1 MKFTAVG
8 DAIIQRRIQRDFLGY
23 AELTPFIS
31 QGDARFFNLET
42 TLNREG
48 ECYASQFSGGTY
60 LRTYPEVISDLTRFG
75 FNMTSFNN
83 NHTLDFSYP
92 GMFKTLDT
100 LEESRIVHSGVGY
113 NLAKASAPSYLD
125 TNEGRVALISV
136 NTSFHPTMMAGNQNG
151 KYPGR
156 PGVNGL
162 RVEEKLTVD
171 HEDFIFI
178 KKLADK
184 MKINAENDISR
195 KEGYLSALPD
205 KFAEFGDKKFELG
218 EKTCRRLYLNEVD
231 MARIEK
237 SIYEASF
244 EADYVIV
251 SIHSHEIEGESKEEV
266 PSFLSEF
273 SRRAIDTGADAIIGH
288 GPHLLRPIEIYN
300 DKPIFY
306 SLGDFILE
314 LYSVGSAP
322 ADFFEQWGLDKDGTV
337 RDLLRVRSRDFTV
350 GLMEDRR
357 MTESVIPFWEM
368 NGKKL
373 SSLTLMPIEIV
384 TEGTKSD
391 IGLPRKAKNYE
402 MIDRLSE
409 MSSKYGIKMTIRG
422 DGTVSCDWQR

>member
-8 DAIIQRRIQRDFLGY
+8 DAVIQRRIQSDYLGY

-60 LRTYPEVISDLTRFG
+60 LRTYPEAISDLMRFG

-83 NHTLDFSYP
+83 NHALDFSYL
-92 GMFKTLDT
+92 GMFKTLDA
-100 LEESRIVHSGVGY
+100 LEEGRIIHSGVGY
-113 NLAKASAPSYLD
+113 NLSEASAPRYLD

-136 NTSFHPTMMAGNQNG
+136 NTSFDPTMMAGNQSE

-162 RVEEKLTVD
+162 RIEEKLTVT
-171 HEDFIFI
+171 HEDFNFI

-184 MKINAENDISR
+184 MKINAENEVSR
-195 KEGYLSALPD
+195 KEGYISALPEN
-205 KFAEFGDKKFELG
+205 FAEFGDLKFELG
-218 EKTCRRLYLNEVD
+218 VKTSRCLSLNESD

-244 EADYVIV
+244 AADYVIV

-273 SRRAIDTGADAIIGH
+273 AHRAIDIGADAIVGH

-314 LYSVGSAP
+314 LYSVESAP
-322 ADFFEQWGLDKDGTV
+322 ADFFEQWGLDKNGTV

-368 NGKKL
+368 HGKKL

-384 TEGTKSD
+384 TEGKKSD
-391 IGLPRKAKNYE
+391 IGLPHKAKNYE

>member
-8 DAIIQRRIQRDFLGY
+8 DAIIQRRIQSDYLGY
-23 AELTPFIS
+23 AELTPHIS

-42 TLNREG
+42 TLNLEG

-60 LRTYPEVISDLTRFG
+60 LRTYPEVLEDLKRFG

-83 NHTLDFSYP
+83 NHALDFSYP

-100 LEESRIVHSGVGY
+100 LEESGLIHSGVGFS
-113 NLAKASAPSYLD
+113 LAKASAPRYLD
-125 TNEGRVALISV
+125 TQEGRVALISV
-136 NTSFHPTMMAGNQNG
+136 NTSFDPTMMAGRQSE

-162 RVEEKLTVD
+162 RIEEKFTVTR
-171 HEDFIFI
+171 EELEII

-184 MKINAENDISR
+184 MKMNAENEISR
-195 KEGYLSALPD
+195 KEGYLSALPEN
-205 KFAEFGDKKFELG
+205 FAEFGDLKFELG
-218 EKTCRRLYLNEVD
+218 VKTCRRLSLNESD

-237 SIYEASF
+237 SIFEASF
-244 EADYVIV
+244 AADYVIV
-251 SIHSHEIEGESKEEV
+251 SIHSHQIEGESKEEV

-273 SRRAIDTGADAIIGH
+273 SHRAIDLGADAIIGH

-314 LYSVGSAP
+314 LYSVESAP
-322 ADFFEQWGLDKDGTV
+322 SDFFEQWGLDINDTV
-337 RDLLRVRSRDFTV
+337 RDLLRVRSRNFTV

-368 NGKKL
+368 NGKKIT
-373 SSLTLMPIEIV
+373 SLTLMPVELV
-384 TEGTKSD
+384 TKGKKSE

-409 MSSKYGIKMTIRG
+409 MSAKYGIEMTVRA
-422 DGTVSCDWQR
+422 DGTVDCKW